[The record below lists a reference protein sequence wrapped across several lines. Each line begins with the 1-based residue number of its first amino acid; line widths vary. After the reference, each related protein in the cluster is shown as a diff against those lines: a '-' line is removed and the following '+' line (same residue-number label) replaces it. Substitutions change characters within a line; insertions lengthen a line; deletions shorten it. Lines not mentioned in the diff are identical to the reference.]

1 MKWYDFHQLY
11 EEEEEEEVD
20 QEEVDK
26 EKKDEEDEVEEQE
39 MGFGG
44 IKLSS
49 VEDIIAKA
57 RMTETFMN
65 IPTAGLSDNLT
76 ELGRLVE
83 EIGDNGEHTPWW
95 VWSINLLQFC
105 ISADRLE
112 EREGERDMENDSKDL
127 EGELSLE
134 GIDDEEIEQVSG
146 CCHEMRC

>member
-1 MKWYDFHQLY
+1 MY
-11 EEEEEEEVD
+11 EEEEEEERD

-83 EIGDNGEHTPWW
+83 ETGDNGEHTPWW
-95 VWSINLLQFC
+95 VWSINLC
-105 ISADRLE
+105 YNSAFQLIDLR
-112 EREGERDMENDSKDL
+112 REKEKETWRMTVKIWRE
-127 EGELSLE
+127 SLAWK
-134 GIDDEEIEQVSG
+134 GL
-146 CCHEMRC
+146 MMKR